1 MKKMFK
7 GILAAGIVAFAAVVH
22 GATTNY
28 VFTADGVNA
37 ATAPRQLP
45 QIGKDFTTGAVVSNL
60 SSLAEADLAK
70 CGWYRV
76 VMPPVELGPLQYMEI
91 TGYTFFPT
99 GTAAASVVIKDGAPL
114 KKYTQY
120 KIIGL
125 LMKMGKWQQVKQY
138 LVDNDLFDLFMGAQY
153 LTNADENFLRAK
165 KMMGQLLGVEEAVID
180 ELLETCVD
188 DE

>member
-1 MKKMFK
+1 MRKTFK
-7 GILAAGIVAFAAVVH
+7 GILSAVVVAIAATVG

-28 VFTADGVNA
+28 VFSADGVNA

-45 QIGKDFTTGAVVSNL
+45 LVGKDFTTGVVVSNL
-60 SSLAEADLAK
+60 SALAETDLAK

-76 VMPPVELGPLQYMEI
+76 VIPPVELGPLQYMEI
-91 TGYTFFPT
+91 TGYSFFTT
-99 GTAAASVVIKDGAPL
+99 GIAAASVVIKDGAPL

-125 LMKMGKWQQVKQY
+125 LMKMGKWQQVKKY

-153 LTNADENFLRAK
+153 LTNADENFIRAK
-165 KMMGQLLGVEEAVID
+165 KVMGQLLGVEEAVID